1 MGVSAK
7 KRTGMKA
14 VVLKDTPCTDSLGG
28 ERGGGCPP
36 AGEKSAD
43 REVDAVSS
51 RDSDDDVYYCNC

>member
-1 MGVSAK
+1 
-7 KRTGMKA
+7 MKA

-51 RDSDDDVYYCNC
+51 SDSDDDVYYCNC